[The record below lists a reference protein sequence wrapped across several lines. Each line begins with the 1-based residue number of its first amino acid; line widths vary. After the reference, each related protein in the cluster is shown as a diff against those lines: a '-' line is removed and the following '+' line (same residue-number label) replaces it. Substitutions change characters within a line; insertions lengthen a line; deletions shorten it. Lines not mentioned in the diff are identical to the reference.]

1 MMGPKGKMVV
11 THRATN
17 GLCWQNLGDLG
28 KKSDV
33 WPMDRFF
40 GEQSAENEKKV
51 IFCKKKWGRKWNI
64 WGLLP
69 GKSSFGHLL
78 NFWAFSYEKDQ
89 PFLRQFLPELNF
101 YITIYIFGKLKSGES
116 FVILGPK
123 LRVLSLKHGIYV
135 LRTQELLLTK
145 N

>member
-1 MMGPKGKMVV
+1 
-11 THRATN
+11 
-17 GLCWQNLGDLG
+17 
-28 KKSDV
+28 
-33 WPMDRFF
+33 MDRFF

-51 IFCKKKWGRKWNI
+51 IFLQKMREKMKHMGVTARKIKFWSFIEFLGLFLWKK
-64 WGLLP
+64 
-69 GKSSFGHLL
+69 STVF
-78 NFWAFSYEKDQ
+78 
-89 PFLRQFLPELNF
+89 RQFLPELNF

>member
-40 GEQSAENEKKV
+40 GEQSAENEKK
-51 IFCKKKWGRKWNI
+51 
-64 WGLLP
+64 
-69 GKSSFGHLL
+69 S
-78 NFWAFSYEKDQ
+78 
-89 PFLRQFLPELNF
+89 QFLQN
-101 YITIYIFGKLKSGES
+101 
-116 FVILGPK
+116 
-123 LRVLSLKHGIYV
+123 
-135 LRTQELLLTK
+135 